1 MVNPREEAPMSLA
14 TPQYVSDLVV
24 HLLHKLG
31 VEYATLNPG
40 ATTRGLHESLVTY
53 GGNKAPEVITCCHE
67 EIAVAMAEG
76 YYLATGRP
84 QVTLVHNIV
93 GLQHASKAIYE
104 AWLSNTPM
112 LILGGTG
119 PLDASHRRPWID
131 WIHTAQ
137 VQGQLVRDY
146 VKWDDQPQ
154 GALSAAESVLRA
166 YQIAMTDPKGPVYLC
181 FDVELQESPLPADF
195 QLPDLTRYRPPPPP
209 AGNAEA
215 IATAAQAL
223 LDAEWP
229 VLVVE
234 GLGRT
239 PGGTEALQSLA
250 GLLGIPV
257 LEQGAAF
264 NLPNRHPLNL
274 TGANAEV
281 LKEADLVVSV
291 DVRDIEAVLKRP
303 VSEPGIVPTG
313 LPRTPSGYNR
323 RYESLTPA
331 ATKFVRIG
339 VADYRVKSWPSSY
352 GRLYPADVAILGE
365 ATQVLRELTR
375 LCQDGM
381 TGAVQ
386 SRVAAR
392 SARAA
397 QIHRSVYER
406 FQKDLQ
412 ERWWTQKPTS
422 TARLAAEVWEAI
434 KGEDWVLAHGS
445 LSGWERRL
453 WEMTEASRCVAG
465 GGGTGTGM
473 GVALGVA
480 LAFRGTGKVCVSIQ
494 NDGDLLYTP
503 GSLWTAAAH
512 DIPMLVVMFNNRSYY
527 QDVGHQTAITK
538 IRQRPLDQVGV
549 GVNLDRPATDF
560 AMLARSF
567 NLYGDGP
574 ILDAE
579 AIRPALARGLKVV
592 KEEKRLALID
602 TVTQAR

>member
-1 MVNPREEAPMSLA
+1 MSLGK
-14 TPQYVSDLVV
+14 PQYVSDLVV
-24 HLLHKLG
+24 YLLHELG

-104 AWLSNTPM
+104 AWLNSTPM

-154 GALSAAESVLRA
+154 GALSAAESILRA

-195 QLPDLTRYRPPPPP
+195 QLPDLTRYRPPAPP

-215 IATAAQAL
+215 IAAAAQAL
-223 LDAEWP
+223 LGAEWP

-239 PGGTEALQSLA
+239 PGATAGLQSLA
-250 GLLGIPV
+250 ELLGIAV
-257 LEQGAAF
+257 LEQGTAF

-274 TGANAEV
+274 TGANTEV
-281 LKEADLVVSV
+281 LKDADLVVSI

-303 VSEPGIVPTG
+303 VSEPGIVPAG

-323 RYESLTPA
+323 RYESLTSA
-331 ATKFVRIG
+331 GTKFVRIG
-339 VADYRVKSWPSSY
+339 VADYGVKSWPSSY
-352 GRLYPADVAILGE
+352 GRLYPADVAILGD

-375 LCQDGM
+375 LCREGL

-386 SRVAAR
+386 NRVTAR

-397 QIHRSVYER
+397 KLQTSVYER

-412 ERWWTQKPTS
+412 ERWWEQKPTS

-434 KGEDWVLAHGS
+434 KSEDWVLAHGS

-453 WEMTEASRCVAG
+453 WEMTEGWRCIAG

-538 IRQRPLDQVGV
+538 IRQRPLEHVGV
-549 GVNLDRPATDF
+549 GVNLDCPATDF

-574 ILDAE
+574 ILDSE

-592 KEEKRLALID
+592 KEKGRLALID
-602 TVTQAR
+602 TITQPR

>member
-1 MVNPREEAPMSLA
+1 MSLKQ
-14 TPQYVSDLVV
+14 PQYVSDLVV
-24 HLLHKLG
+24 YLLHELG
-31 VEYATLNPG
+31 VDYAILNPG

-84 QVTLVHNIV
+84 QATLVHDIV

-104 AWLSNTPM
+104 AWLNNTPM

-137 VQGQLVRDY
+137 VQAQLVRDY

-154 GALSAAESVLRA
+154 GALSVAESVLRA

-215 IATAAQAL
+215 IAAAAQAL
-223 LDAEWP
+223 LEAQWP
-229 VLVVE
+229 VMVVE

-239 PGGTEALQSLA
+239 PSGPGAVQSLA
-250 GLLGIPV
+250 ELLAMPV

-264 NLPNRHPLNL
+264 NLPNRHALNL

-281 LKEADLVVSV
+281 LKEADLVVTV

-303 VSEPGIVPTG
+303 VAEGGIVPAG
-313 LPRTPSGYNR
+313 LPRTPSGYSR

-331 ATKFVRIG
+331 GTKFVRIG
-339 VADYRVKSWPSSY
+339 LTDYGVKSWPSSY
-352 GRLYPADVAILGE
+352 GRLTPADISILGD
-365 ATQVLRELTR
+365 APQVLRELTR
-375 LCQDGM
+375 HCREALS
-381 TGAVQ
+381 GAVQ
-386 SRVAAR
+386 QQVAAR
-392 SARAA
+392 SARAEKLHTA
-397 QIHRSVYER
+397 VYER
-406 FQKDLQ
+406 FRRDLQ
-412 ERWWTQKPTS
+412 ERWWGQTPIS
-422 TARLAAEVWEAI
+422 TARLAAEIWEAI
-434 KGEDWVLAHGS
+434 RGEDWVLVHGS

-453 WEMTEASRCVAG
+453 WEITEAWRCIAG

-503 GSLWTAAAH
+503 GSLWTAAHH
-512 DIPMLVVMFNNRSYY
+512 DIPMLMVMFNNRSYY
-527 QDVGHQTAITK
+527 QDVGHQTAVT
-538 IRQRPLDQVGV
+538 RMRERSLEHVGV

-560 AMLARSF
+560 GMLAKSF
-567 NLYGDGP
+567 QLYGEGP
-574 ILDAE
+574 ILAPE
-579 AIRPALARGLKVV
+579 AIRSALARGLKVV
-592 KEEKRLALID
+592 KEERRLALID
-602 TVTQAR
+602 TVTQPR

>member
-1 MVNPREEAPMSLA
+1 MSLEK
-14 TPQYVSDLVV
+14 PQYVSDLVV
-24 HLLHKLG
+24 YLLHELG
-31 VEYATLNPG
+31 VDYAILNPG

-67 EIAVAMAEG
+67 EVAVAMAEG

-84 QVTLVHNIV
+84 QVTLIHDIV

-104 AWLSNTPM
+104 AWLNNTPM

-119 PLDASHRRPWID
+119 PLDATHRRPWID

-137 VQGQLVRDY
+137 VQAQLVRDY

-154 GALSAAESVLRA
+154 GALSVAESILRA

-181 FDVELQESPLPADF
+181 FDVELQESHLPGDF
-195 QLPDLTRYRPPPPP
+195 RLPDLSRYRPPAPP

-215 IATAAQAL
+215 LAAAAQAL
-223 LDAEWP
+223 LEAEWP

-239 PGGTEALQSLA
+239 PGGPAALQSLA
-250 GLLGIPV
+250 ELLGMPV
-257 LEQGAAF
+257 LEQGASF

-281 LKEADLVVSV
+281 LKEADLVVTV
-291 DVRDIEAVLKRP
+291 GVRDIEAALKRP
-303 VSEPGIVPTG
+303 VPEVGIVPSG
-313 LPRTPSGYNR
+313 LPRVPSGYSR
-323 RYESLTPA
+323 LSESLIPERTRL
-331 ATKFVRIG
+331 VRIG
-339 VADYRVKSWPSSY
+339 LEDYGVKSWPSSY
-352 GRLYPADVAILGE
+352 GRLSPADIAVLGDG
-365 ATQVLRELTR
+365 TQALRELTR
-375 LCQDGM
+375 LCQDAIAGD
-381 TGAVQ
+381 GQ
-386 SRVAAR
+386 RRIAAR
-392 SARAA
+392 SARAEKLHTA
-397 QIHRSVYER
+397 VYDR
-406 FQKDLQ
+406 FHKDLQ
-412 ERWWTQKPTS
+412 ERWWGQKPTS
-422 TARLAAEVWEAI
+422 TARLAAEIWEAI
-434 KGEDWVLAHGS
+434 KGEDWVLVHGS

-453 WEMTEASRCVAG
+453 WEMTEGARCIAG

-503 GSLWTAAAH
+503 GSLWTAAHH
-512 DIPMLVVMFNNRSYY
+512 DIPMLVVMFNNRAYY
-527 QDVGHQTAITK
+527 QDVGHQTAIT
-538 IRQRPLDQVGV
+538 RMRERSLEHVGV
-549 GVNLDRPATDF
+549 GVNLDHPATDF

-574 ILDAE
+574 ILEPDE
-579 AIRPALARGLKVV
+579 IRPALARGLKVV
-592 KEEKRLALID
+592 REEGRLALID

>member
-1 MVNPREEAPMSLA
+1 
-14 TPQYVSDLVV
+14 
-24 HLLHKLG
+24 
-31 VEYATLNPG
+31 
-40 ATTRGLHESLVTY
+40 
-53 GGNKAPEVITCCHE
+53 
-67 EIAVAMAEG
+67 
-76 YYLATGRP
+76 
-84 QVTLVHNIV
+84 
-93 GLQHASKAIYE
+93 
-104 AWLSNTPM
+104 
-112 LILGGTG
+112 
-119 PLDASHRRPWID
+119 
-131 WIHTAQ
+131 
-137 VQGQLVRDY
+137 LVRDY

-154 GALSAAESVLRA
+154 GALSVVESLLRA

-195 QLPDLTRYRPPPPP
+195 QLPDLTRYRPPAPP

-215 IATAAQAL
+215 INAAAQAL
-223 LDAEWP
+223 LEAEWP

-239 PGGTEALQSLA
+239 PGGTAALQSMA
-250 GLLGIPV
+250 ELLGIPV

-264 NLPNRHPLNL
+264 NLPNRHRLNL
-274 TGANAEV
+274 TGANVEV
-281 LKEADLVVSV
+281 LKEADLVITV

-303 VSEPGIVPTG
+303 VAEPSIVPAG
-313 LPRTPSGYNR
+313 LPRTPSGYSR
-323 RYESLTPA
+323 RYESLTPMG
-331 ATKFVRIG
+331 TKFIRVG
-339 VADYRVKSWPSSY
+339 LTDYGIKSWPSSY
-352 GRLYPADVAILGE
+352 GRVLPADVSILGD

-375 LCQDGM
+375 LCREGM

-386 SRVAAR
+386 NRAAAR
-392 SARAA
+392 SARAEKL
-397 QIHRSVYER
+397 HTTVYER
-406 FQKDLQ
+406 FQKDLR
-412 ERWWTQKPTS
+412 ERWWEEKPTS

-434 KGEDWVLAHGS
+434 GGEDWVLVHGS

-453 WEMTEASRCVAG
+453 WEMAEGSRCIAG

-527 QDVGHQTAITK
+527 QDVGHQTAITRM
-538 IRQRPLDQVGV
+538 RQRSLDHVGV

-560 AMLARSF
+560 ATLAKSF

-574 ILDAE
+574 ILDAKE
-579 AIRPALARGLKVV
+579 IRPALARGLKVV
-592 KEEKRLALID
+592 KEERRLALID
-602 TVTQAR
+602 TVTQPR

>member
-1 MVNPREEAPMSLA
+1 MSLA
-14 TPQYVSDLVV
+14 QPQYVSDLVV
-24 HLLHKLG
+24 YLLHELG
-31 VEYATLNPG
+31 VDYAILNPG

-67 EIAVAMAEG
+67 ETAVAMAEG
-76 YYLATGRP
+76 YFLATGRP
-84 QVTLVHNIV
+84 QTTLVHDIV

-104 AWLSNTPM
+104 AWLNNTPM

-137 VQGQLVRDY
+137 VQAQLVRDY

-154 GALSAAESVLRA
+154 GASSVAESLLRA

-195 QLPDLTRYRPPPPP
+195 RLPELTRFRPPAPP

-215 IATAAQAL
+215 IAAAAQAL
-223 LDAEWP
+223 LESEWP

-239 PGGTEALQSLA
+239 PGGSEALQSLA
-250 GLLGIPV
+250 EELGVPV
-257 LEQGAAF
+257 LEQGSTF

-274 TGANAEV
+274 TGANVEV
-281 LKEADLVVSV
+281 LKEADLVVTV
-291 DVRDIEAVLKRP
+291 DVRDVEAVLKRP
-303 VSEPGIVPTG
+303 VSEPGIVPAG

-323 RYESLTPA
+323 RYENLTPEG
-331 ATKFVRIG
+331 TRFVRIG
-339 VADYRVKSWPSSY
+339 LADYGVKSWPSSY
-352 GRLYPADVAILGE
+352 GRLTPADVSILGE
-365 ATQVLRELTR
+365 APQVLRELTR
-375 LCQDGM
+375 QCRQAL
-381 TGAVQ
+381 TGAARQRVA
-386 SRVAAR
+386 SRV
-392 SARAA
+392 SRAEKL
-397 QIHRSVYER
+397 HSSVYKR
-406 FQKDLQ
+406 FRKDLQ
-412 ERWWTQKPTS
+412 ERWWGQTPIS
-422 TARLAAEVWEAI
+422 TARLAAEIWEAI
-434 KGEDWVLAHGS
+434 RGEDWVLAHGS

-453 WEMTEASRCVAG
+453 WAVTEGSRWVAG

-503 GSLWTAAAH
+503 GSLWTAAHH
-512 DIPMLVVMFNNRSYY
+512 DIPMLAVMFNNRSYY

-538 IRQRPLDQVGV
+538 IRERPLEHVGV

-560 AMLARSF
+560 GLLAKSF
-567 NLYGDGP
+567 QLYGEGP
-574 ILDAE
+574 ILDPE
-579 AIRPALARGLKVV
+579 AIRPALTRGLQAV
-592 KEEKRLALID
+592 KQEGRLALID
-602 TVTQAR
+602 TITQPR

>member
-1 MVNPREEAPMSLA
+1 
-14 TPQYVSDLVV
+14 
-24 HLLHKLG
+24 
-31 VEYATLNPG
+31 
-40 ATTRGLHESLVTY
+40 VTY
-53 GGNKAPEVITCCHE
+53 GGNTAPEVITCCHE

-76 YYLATGRP
+76 YYLATGKS
-84 QVTLVHNIV
+84 QVTLIHDIV

-104 AWLSNTPM
+104 AWLNNTPM

-137 VQGQLVRDY
+137 VQAQLVRDY

-154 GALSAAESVLRA
+154 GAMSVAESILRA

-181 FDVELQESPLPADF
+181 LDVELQESPLPADF
-195 QLPDLTRYRPPPPP
+195 ELPELTRYRPP
-209 AGNAEA
+209 
-215 IATAAQAL
+215 AARAL

-239 PGGTEALQSLA
+239 PGGPAALQSLA
-250 GLLGIPV
+250 EVLGLPV

-274 TGANAEV
+274 TGANTEV
-281 LKEADLVVSV
+281 LKEADLVVTV

-303 VSEPGIVPTG
+303 VAEPGLVPTG
-313 LPRTPSGYNR
+313 LPRVPSGYNR
-323 RYESLTPA
+323 RYESLAPA
-331 ATKFVRIG
+331 ETTFIRVG
-339 VADYRVKSWPSSY
+339 LTDYGIKSWPSSY
-352 GRLYPADVAILGE
+352 GRLTPTDISILGD
-365 ATQVLRELTR
+365 ATQVLQELTR
-375 LCQDGM
+375 QCREAI

-386 SRVAAR
+386 KRVAAR
-392 SARAA
+392 SARAEQLHTA
-397 QIHRSVYER
+397 VYER

-412 ERWWTQKPTS
+412 ERWWGQQPTS
-422 TARLAAEVWEAI
+422 TARLAAEIWEAI
-434 KGEDWVLAHGS
+434 RGEDWVLVHGS

-453 WEMTEASRCVAG
+453 WEMTESWRCIAG

-503 GSLWTAAAH
+503 GSLWTAASH

-527 QDVGHQTAITK
+527 QDVGHQTAITTM
-538 IRQRPLDQVGV
+538 RQRPLEHVGV

-560 AMLARSF
+560 SLLAKSF

-574 ILDAE
+574 ILDPE

-592 KEEKRLALID
+592 KEERRLALID
-602 TVTQAR
+602 TVTQPR